1 MKKWENGVR
10 ELTNWELLCK
20 FKRISLELQKLQME
34 KGEKDVA
41 NLKGSYEYDTFVG
54 VAEAMYRRSA
64 PQGISTVLQFHYE
77 LVNYK
82 NNRTLWNWMRL
93 WYLQMKCVLVMK

>member
-34 KGEKDVA
+34 KGEQDVA

-54 VAEAMYRRSA
+54 VAEAVYKRCT
-64 PQGISTVLQFHYE
+64 PEGTVMAIQFHYE
-77 LVNYK
+77 ILKDNGTIISWFK
-82 NNRTLWNWMRL
+82 LLWMQL
-93 WYLQMKCVLVMK
+93 KCLLLMK